1 MKQLLLFFSFI
12 LLLASNS
19 TSYSETMKITKTGG
33 EVIEIDISDIN
44 QISFDLTTNSLH
56 DLELL
61 SKIPIKLL
69 KNYPNPFNPTTTI
82 SYDLVR
88 TGDVKLSIFNSKGQM
103 ILKEELGEQKIGS
116 HQFKFDGNK
125 YNSGVY
131 FYQVSVGTN
140 VQVKKMMMIK

>member
-1 MKQLLLFFSFI
+1 MKQLLLLFSFV
-12 LLLASNS
+12 LLLAGSG
-19 TSYSETMKITKTGG
+19 YSEIMKVTKTGG
-33 EVIEIDISDIN
+33 EIIEIDISDID
-44 QISFDLTTNSLH
+44 QITFDLNSSSVH
-56 DLELL
+56 DFEVL

-103 ILKEELGEQKIGS
+103 ILKQELGEQKIGS

-131 FYQVSVGTN
+131 FYQVSVGGN
-140 VQVKKMMMIK
+140 VQVKKMIMVK

>member
-1 MKQLLLFFSFI
+1 MKQLLLLFSFV
-12 LLLASNS
+12 LLLAG
-19 TSYSETMKITKTGG
+19 TVYSETLKVTKTGG
-33 EVIEIDISDIN
+33 EIIEIDISDITH
-44 QISFDLTTNSLH
+44 ITFDLGISSVH
-56 DLELL
+56 DLEVL

-82 SYDLVR
+82 SYDLVK

-103 ILKEELGEQKIGS
+103 ILKQELGQQKIGL

-131 FYQVSVGTN
+131 FYQVSVGDN
-140 VQVKKMMMIK
+140 VQVKKMIMVK

>member
-1 MKQLLLFFSFI
+1 MKQLLLIFSFV

-19 TSYSETMKITKTGG
+19 TSYSETMKVTKTGG

-103 ILKEELGEQKIGS
+103 ILKQELGKQKIGP